1 MGRCS
6 FTLMTSKELE
16 ANVQKDM
23 PDIRVIEQLATSL
36 FPRSYR
42 PCVERVEEGVST
54 YVYRIYFAN
63 EQFYLRI
70 LPEIGDSFAPEVYVH
85 RILREKQVKAPERI
99 HFEHY
104 NEQSDRPIMLT
115 TEIRG
120 TPHGHCSPEEEQ
132 STILRV
138 AGRDV
143 A

>member
-1 MGRCS
+1 
-6 FTLMTSKELE
+6 MTSKELE

-70 LPEIGDSFAPEVYVH
+70 LLFPGGRVPRQQGLH
-85 RILREKQVKAPERI
+85 LRA
-99 HFEHY
+99 
-104 NEQSDRPIMLT
+104 T
-115 TEIRG
+115 
-120 TPHGHCSPEEEQ
+120 
-132 STILRV
+132 
-138 AGRDV
+138 
-143 A
+143 